1 MGILKHLLKQKYMV
15 TVDHYL
21 VEKALAVVMLWLQRG
36 QGAEAELWKGHS
48 EVTVAET
55 MVWWYRCY
63 RERWASIWTLCPS
76 YFVRS
81 VRCRV
86 LATDPSLVFNKRQ
99 SKEREQWDRRVDSTW
114 TSRTRSSQWRW
125 RKKAMVGESVSEE
138 GEGRYSAFPQSGVR
152 REPYPR
158 LTENEINGSIY
169 PEVNLS
175 SYSEYEK
182 MSRLLECCQL
192 RRQRAVE
199 NNYFERYVEMEQEI
213 SRIERLLVT
222 ADDFRPGEVG

>member
-1 MGILKHLLKQKYMV
+1 MSDVEFWQQIHHWSSTSGSRRNESSETEEW
-15 TVDHYL
+15 TVREH
-21 VEKALAVVMLWLQRG
+21 RG
-36 QGAEAELWKGHS
+36 REAHS
-48 EVTVAET
+48 EGGE
-55 MVWWYRCY
+55 
-63 RERWASIWTLCPS
+63 E
-76 YFVRS
+76 
-81 VRCRV
+81 
-86 LATDPSLVFNKRQ
+86 
-99 SKEREQWDRRVDSTW
+99 E
-114 TSRTRSSQWRW
+114 
-125 RKKAMVGESVSEE
+125 AMVGESVSEE